1 MARLHTPARTALLSS
16 VALSNYSEF
25 GLIVIAIAAAQGL
38 VDSQWSATLSL
49 TIALSFLLSSAG
61 NMRIHDIYYR
71 WYNFFSRF
79 QSNRLVKKRPDTSG
93 ATIIV
98 LGMGNIGTSAYTV
111 MRERHGARVLG
122 VDDSDGKLRQHIAAD
137 RRVVAADASD
147 PAFWG
152 EVRLDQVEQVM
163 LALTN
168 HEENKVVGKL
178 LRELGYQGLISA
190 IVRFVDEGEELA
202 KYGISSFNF
211 SDEAG
216 TGFANHAEVLRPAP
230 DQG

>member
-1 MARLHTPARTALLSS
+1 
-16 VALSNYSEF
+16 
-25 GLIVIAIAAAQGL
+25 
-38 VDSQWSATLSL
+38 
-49 TIALSFLLSSAG
+49 
-61 NMRIHDIYYR
+61 
-71 WYNFFSRF
+71 
-79 QSNRLVKKRPDTSG
+79 
-93 ATIIV
+93 
-98 LGMGNIGTSAYTV
+98 
-111 MRERHGARVLG
+111 
-122 VDDSDGKLRQHIAAD
+122 
-137 RRVVAADASD
+137 
-147 PAFWG
+147 
-152 EVRLDQVEQVM
+152 M